1 MVTLSV
7 TRSRIADVLGRA
19 AALLLAEGWDPHL
32 NPIAHAIDRA
42 AGFIPGRSS
51 VDAEEATL
59 QAWDAIATHLGG
71 QVVLEWE
78 RDPNRSQGQVLHAIR
93 SAAKAV
99 TA

>member
-7 TRSRIADVLGRA
+7 TRSRVAAVLRGAAD
-19 AALLLAEGWDPHL
+19 LLEAEGWDPRI
-32 NPIAHAIDRA
+32 NPIVTAIDRA

-51 VDAEEATL
+51 ADAEQATL
-59 QAWDAIATHLGG
+59 EAWDAIAEHLGG

-93 SAAKAV
+93 SAAKAM
-99 TA
+99 TS